1 MKNSLNI
8 KSIAAGVLFL
18 GAIVLAGCNKDEAVV
33 RGGGNS
39 FGKGKVVKS
48 ITLNPD
54 QARTAK
60 DAYGRMPKL
69 RFYDQVNNR
78 FIDMKMD
85 GSRDLVFSDPDE
97 GFSFDDPDNNGMI
110 LFSDGSGDYL
120 VFSTGIGVAGQGGG
134 GVVVAGNTTLNIDLA
149 MCISAEAVAAGD
161 GYGDLFDTGFAF
173 NRFAAVFG
181 IAGDFEELA
190 NANTSAEDFDPF
202 QYFQGFAVY
211 YILADDISGSHEVF
225 DWLGANSEDE
235 DTFEDM
241 ASSMVIDFQNFDLYF
256 ATSGTVT
263 ASGGQ
268 MMFSGEYLSLI
279 DLFESFLDDGV
290 DDSNIDYDIV
300 SGFGTMGCN

>member
-33 RGGGNS
+33 RGGANS
-39 FGKGKVVKS
+39 LGKGEVVKS

-60 DAYGRMPKL
+60 DAYHRMPKL
-69 RFYDQVNNR
+69 RFYDQANHR

-85 GSRDLVFSDPDE
+85 GSRDLVFTDPDE
-97 GFSFDDPDNNGMI
+97 GFSFDDHDNNGMI
-110 LFSDGSGDYL
+110 LFSDDTGDYL
-120 VFSTGIGVAGQGGG
+120 VFSTGIGLAGQGGG
-134 GVVVAGNTTLNIDLA
+134 GVVVAGNTTLNIDIAL
-149 MCISAEAVAAGD
+149 CISAQAVAEGD
-161 GYGDLFDTGFAF
+161 GYGSLFDTGFAF
-173 NRFAAVFG
+173 NEYAAVFG
-181 IAGDFEELA
+181 IAGDFEGLA
-190 NANTSAEDFDPF
+190 NANTSSPDFDPF
-202 QYFQGFAVY
+202 EYFQGYAVY
-211 YILADDISGSHEVF
+211 YILADDVSGSHEVF
-225 DWLGANSEDE
+225 DWLGADSSD
-235 DTFEDM
+235 DFDDM
-241 ASSMVIDFQNFDLYF
+241 ASSMVMDFQNFDLYF

-290 DDSNIDYDIV
+290 DNSNIEYDIV
-300 SGFGTMGCN
+300 SGFGNMGCN

>member
-33 RGGGNS
+33 RGGANS
-39 FGKGKVVKS
+39 LGKGEVVKS

-60 DAYGRMPKL
+60 DAYHRMPKL
-69 RFYDQVNNR
+69 RFYDQANHR

-85 GSRDLVFSDPDE
+85 GSRDLVFTDPDE
-97 GFSFDDPDNNGMI
+97 GFSFDDHDNNGMI
-110 LFSDGSGDYL
+110 LFSDDTGDYL
-120 VFSTGIGVAGQGGG
+120 VFSTGIGLAGQGGG
-134 GVVVAGNTTLNIDLA
+134 GIVVAGNTSLNIDIA
-149 MCISAEAVAAGD
+149 ICVSAQAVADGD
-161 GYGDLFDTGFAF
+161 GYGSLFDTGFAF
-173 NRFAAVFG
+173 DEFAAVFG
-181 IAGDFEELA
+181 IAGDFEGLA
-190 NANTSAEDFDPF
+190 NANTSSPDFDPF
-202 QYFQGFAVY
+202 EYFQGYAVY
-211 YILADDISGSHEVF
+211 YILADDVSGSHEVF
-225 DWLGANSEDE
+225 DWLGADSSD
-235 DTFEDM
+235 DFDDM
-241 ASSMVIDFQNFDLYF
+241 ASSMVMDFQNFDLYF

-290 DDSNIDYDIV
+290 DNSNIEYDIV
-300 SGFGTMGCN
+300 SGFGNMGCN